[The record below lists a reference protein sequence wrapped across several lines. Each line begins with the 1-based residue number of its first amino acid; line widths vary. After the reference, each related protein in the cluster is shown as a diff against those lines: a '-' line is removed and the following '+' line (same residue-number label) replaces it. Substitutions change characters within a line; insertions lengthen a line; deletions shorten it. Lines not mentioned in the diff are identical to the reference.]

1 MGVIWPQRTSKHA
14 NIEIYEKH
22 TSNDK
27 VQIQGNEHVQGQEV
41 DQEIIKLYR
50 KLEKLEKIKFNLEV
64 AQILEDSRT
73 RPHQALHSELNNM

>member
-1 MGVIWPQRTSKHA
+1 MRISKST
-14 NIEIYEKH
+14 KH

-50 KLEKLEKIKFNLEV
+50 KLEKIKFNLEV

-73 RPHQALHSELNNM
+73 RPHQALHLGQNNM